1 MNLFLTVNLA
11 FRNLFRN
18 RARTIATLLAIVA
31 GLVGLTLL
39 DGFISY
45 SMDHFRDSI
54 IRGGVGHVEIF
65 ASTQAKDEG
74 DSNPIPFLFAAVPA
88 LQTSLKTLPEVDDV
102 LPVLSFSAVV
112 SDGDKTHSVQ
122 VTAAPVAQSLRDLT
136 KRKIASGSDLTA
148 DETGRVLL
156 GTGLA
161 KQLKV
166 GIGSTIQLFALAQ
179 GGGVNT
185 VSFTVAGTT
194 SSEIKE
200 VDDRA
205 VAMSLADAQELLDVK
220 SVAKLVVF
228 LKNTADT
235 EPVLQRLAHEPSGS
249 PLAGVRA
256 ESWDKLFTSYQYAN
270 STYQLILAVARFVV
284 LTVALFS
291 ISGTLTLSV
300 IERYREL
307 GTLRAFGTRRPRLL
321 GLLSLEGLFLGTAGA
336 LLGILV
342 GASLSGAI
350 NAFGGLTMP
359 AQPGMSVDTVNILFT
374 PRVEAF
380 GQNGAALLIASVLA
394 ALLPGTMSF
403 RRTIAELLKSH

>member
-1 MNLFLTVNLA
+1 MTLAQTASLA

-18 RARTIATLLAIVA
+18 RARTIATLSAIVA
-31 GLVGLTLL
+31 SLVGLTLL

-54 IRGGVGHVEIF
+54 IRGGVGHIELF
-65 ASTQAKDEG
+65 RSSQAQDEG
-74 DSNPIPFLFAAVPA
+74 DSNPIPFLFDNPAA
-88 LQTSLKTLPEVDDV
+88 LQTGLKTWPEVDDV
-102 LPVLSFSAVV
+102 LPVLSFSAVI

-122 VTAAPVAQSLRDLT
+122 VTASPVAQSLKDLT
-136 KRKIASGSDLTA
+136 KRKVAAGSDLAA

-166 GIGSTIQLFALAQ
+166 APGSTIQLYALAQ

-200 VDDRA
+200 VDDRS
-205 VAMSLADAQELLDVK
+205 VAMSFADAQDLLDVT

-235 EPVLQRLAHEPSGS
+235 GPVLQRLAHSGAGS
-249 PLAGVRA
+249 PFAGLKA
-256 ESWDKLFTSYQYAN
+256 ESWDKLFTAYQYAN

-321 GLLSLEGLFLGTAGA
+321 LLLALEGLFLGAAGA
-336 LLGILV
+336 LLGTMV
-342 GASLSGAI
+342 GAGLSVAI
-350 NAFGGLTMP
+350 NAAGGLTMP
-359 AQPGMSVDTVNILFT
+359 AQPGMSVDTVTILFT
-374 PRVEAF
+374 PRLDAF
-380 GQNGAALLIASVLA
+380 GQNGVALLFASIVA